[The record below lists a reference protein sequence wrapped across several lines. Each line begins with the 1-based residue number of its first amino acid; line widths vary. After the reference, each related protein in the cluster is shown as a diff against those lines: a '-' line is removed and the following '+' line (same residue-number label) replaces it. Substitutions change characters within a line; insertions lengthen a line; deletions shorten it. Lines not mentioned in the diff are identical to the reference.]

1 MKALGQSRGRWLFAL
16 LAIGL
21 VAMFVAACGGGG
33 DDTGGGGGGE
43 TTSTEEGGGEETGGL
58 TPTSTSENANYL
70 YQDTPLGGG
79 IHPGEGGEELEQ
91 KSIEAGEEAG
101 AEAGE
106 AKLPSAKIGVIN
118 FLNGIESS
126 DRLADSATLAA
137 GELGWETVVCDGKG
151 TPSQF
156 VACGNSL
163 IAQGVDGILA
173 IAIEPGQI
181 QSVIRKANSQGIPIA
196 QIGGG
201 GVPLGDYNGNYGP
214 DEAKAGELLTEGI
227 FERLEALDGNPEV
240 IVHSFAARWGAE
252 RTEQFEK
259 AVSEQD
265 KITIADN
272 VVTDAADLV
281 QFTRNTVTTE
291 ITQYPDA
298 AAYWFTFDT
307 TGQVGGGVIS
317 SKYPGKEF
325 PDKPLVATFHGD
337 LATLGLIAKG
347 DIDLIS
353 DVNYDASSWMGID
366 GIATELGQE
375 KPMSEENQPNYPV
388 IGDAFTYLNIDR
400 DNLPEEGNYMPT
412 EWDVPAYFIS
422 KWKAEYGL

>member
-1 MKALGQSRGRWLFAL
+1 MNGFGKMRGRPIFAL
-16 LAIGL
+16 LL
-21 VAMFVAACGGGG
+21 VVLLALFVAACGG
-33 DDTGGGGGGE
+33 DDETTGGGDTTAPATEETTGGEEGGALTPTETAANASYLYGDTEFGGGIRAG
-43 TTSTEEGGGEETGGL
+43 EGGGELET
-58 TPTSTSENANYL
+58 
-70 YQDTPLGGG
+70 
-79 IHPGEGGEELEQ
+79 

-101 AEAGE
+101 AEGGKATLPAG
-106 AKLPSAKIGVIN
+106 KIGIIN

-126 DRLADSATLAA
+126 DRLADSATFAA
-137 GELGWETVVCDGKG
+137 GELGWDTIVCDGKG

-163 IAQGVDGILA
+163 IAQGVNGILA

-181 QSVIRKANSQGIPIA
+181 TSVIAKANSAGIPIA
-196 QIGGG
+196 QVGGG

-227 FERLEALDGNPEV
+227 FEKLEPLEGNPEI
-240 IVHSFAARWGAE
+240 IVHNFPAKWGSE
-252 RTEQFEK
+252 RTEQLEK

-265 KITIADN
+265 KIKIGDN

-281 QFTRNTVTTE
+281 PFTERTVATQ

-298 AAYWFTFDT
+298 SAYWFTFDT

-337 LATLGLIAKG
+337 QATLGLIAQG

-366 GIATELGQE
+366 GIATELGQK
-375 KPMSEENQPNYPV
+375 KPMSTENQPKYPV
-388 IGDAFTYLNIDR
+388 IGDAFTYVNIDKE
-400 DNLPEEGNYMPT
+400 NLPEEGLYMPT

-422 KWKAEYGL
+422 KWKAEYGK

>member
-21 VAMFVAACGGGG
+21 VAMFVAACGGGS
-33 DDTGGGGGGE
+33 DTTSGGGGE
-43 TTSTEEGGGEETGGL
+43 EATSTEGGGEETGGL
-58 TPTSTSENANYL
+58 TPSSTAENASYL

-79 IHPGEGGEELEQ
+79 IRPGSGELTE

-106 AKLPSAKIGVIN
+106 AQLPNAKIGVIN

-126 DRLADSATLAA
+126 DRLADSATFAA
-137 GELGWETVVCDGKG
+137 AELGWETIVCDGKG

-181 QSVIRKANSQGIPIA
+181 QSVVKKANSQGIPIA

-201 GVPLGDYNGNYGP
+201 GVPLGDYNGNFGP
-214 DEAKAGELLTEGI
+214 NEAKAGELLTEGI
-227 FERLEALDGNPEV
+227 FEKLEPLDGNPEV
-240 IVHSFAARWGAE
+240 IVHNFPARWGAE

-259 AVSEQD
+259 AVEEQD
-265 KITIADN
+265 KIKIADN

-281 QFTRNTVTTE
+281 QFTRSTVTTE

-307 TGQVGGGVIS
+307 TGQVGGGVIA

-325 PDKPLVATFHGD
+325 PDKPLVTTFHGD

-353 DVNYDASSWMGID
+353 DVNYDASSWMGVD
-366 GIATELGQE
+366 GIAQELAHE
-375 KPMSEENQPNYPV
+375 EPMSTENQPQYPV
-388 IGDAFTYLNIDR
+388 IGDAFTYINIDR
-400 DNLPEEGNYMPT
+400 ENLPEEGEYMPT

>member
-1 MKALGQSRGRWLFAL
+1 MSAFGNVRGRQLLALLLVAL
-16 LAIGL
+16 LA
-21 VAMFVAACGGGG
+21 MFVVACGG
-33 DDTGGGGGGE
+33 DDDSSSSGGE
-43 TTSTEEGGGEETGGL
+43 TATTEETGGGESGAL
-58 TPTSTSENANYL
+58 LEPTETAANASYL
-70 YQDTPLGGG
+70 YGDTELGGG
-79 IHPGEGGEELEQ
+79 IHPGEGGDELAE
-91 KSIEAGEEAG
+91 KSIKAGEEAGEEAG
-101 AEAGE
+101 KAT
-106 AKLPSAKIGVIN
+106 LPSGTIGIIN

-126 DRLADSATLAA
+126 DRLADSATYAA
-137 GELGWETVVCDGKG
+137 GELGWKTIVCDGKG

-163 IAQGVDGILA
+163 IAQGVAGILA

-181 QSVIRKANSQGIPIA
+181 TSVVAKANSAGIPIA

-201 GVPLGDYNGNYGP
+201 GVPLGDYNGNFGP
-214 DEAKAGELLTEGI
+214 NEAKAGELLTEGI
-227 FERLEALDGNPEV
+227 FEKLEPLEGNPEI
-240 IVHSFAARWGAE
+240 IVHNFPSRWGAE
-252 RTEQFEK
+252 RTEQLEK

-265 KITIADN
+265 KIKIADN

-281 QFTRNTVTTE
+281 PFTERTVATQ

-317 SKYPGKEF
+317 GKYPGKEF

-337 LATLGLIAKG
+337 QATLGLIAQG

-366 GIATELGQE
+366 GIATELGQK
-375 KPMSEENQPNYPV
+375 KPMSTENQPKYPV
-388 IGDAFTYLNIDR
+388 IGDAFTYVNIDKE
-400 DNLPEEGNYMPT
+400 NLPPEGQYMPT
-412 EWDVPAYFIS
+412 EWDVPAYFIA
-422 KWKAEYGL
+422 KWKAEFGK